1 MWQEIGILIIGFLTV
16 AYVGWKLYKTITTPR
31 DPENPCSGCSGC
43 ALKNQIKTKS
53 QCSSA
58 L

>member
-1 MWQEIGILIIGFLTV
+1 MWQEIGILIIGILTV

-31 DPENPCSGCSGC
+31 DSENPCSGCSGC